1 MKANGRKVL
10 AGALALAVCSSL
22 TAGVLAQE
30 EQPKVKLQQEGME
43 TVTCTIAAFG
53 DEGETADSPVM
64 FRLPESGE
72 VLVLTVDEAGNVK
85 DADGNILGN
94 AKELAGGT
102 SKLITQQRSAAPGG
116 SPAEGAEDTAAVVT
130 ASVAMDEAGNILD
143 EAGNIVGSMN
153 GVKKMAAL
161 EGEAGL
167 PEVQAVRGDEDGNI
181 LDADGT
187 VVGHVDTILPAPG
200 EPGAM
205 PANNAVYYTMTGK

>member
-1 MKANGRKVL
+1 M
-10 AGALALAVCSSL
+10 
-22 TAGVLAQE
+22 
-30 EQPKVKLQQEGME
+30 
-43 TVTCTIAAFG
+43 
-53 DEGETADSPVM
+53 
-64 FRLPESGE
+64 
-72 VLVLTVDEAGNVK
+72 
-85 DADGNILGN
+85 
-94 AKELAGGT
+94 
-102 SKLITQQRSAAPGG
+102 
-116 SPAEGAEDTAAVVT
+116 VT

-167 PEVQAVRGDEDGNI
+167 PEVQAVRVDEDGNI